1 MNDSVSISSLIK
13 QDFTVENRTETHIWY
28 ADEPMDLGGK
38 DEGPKPTELFLS
50 SLASCILI
58 TVRMVAQRKG
68 WNTGVISIELT
79 MNHREKG
86 VEIVKHIL
94 FENQLEEE
102 QVKRLLDVS
111 NRCPVAKIL
120 SNPIEFK
127 FV

>member
-1 MNDSVSISSLIK
+1 MNDSITLSASLN
-13 QDFTVENRTETHIWY
+13 QNFNVENRTATHVWF
-28 ADEPMDLGGK
+28 ADEPIDLGGK

-58 TVRMVAQRKG
+58 TVRMVAQRKE
-68 WNTGVISIELT
+68 WNTGKISIDLT
-79 MNHREKG
+79 MNQLEKG
-86 VEIVKHIL
+86 VEIIKKIN

-111 NRCPVAKIL
+111 NRCPVAKII

-127 FV
+127 FA

>member
-13 QDFTVENRTETHIWY
+13 QDFTVENRTETNIWY

>member
-79 MNHREKG
+79 INHREKG

>member
-38 DEGPKPTELFLS
+38 DEDPKPTELFLS

>member
-1 MNDSVSISSLIK
+1 MNEPVTLSARLK
-13 QDFTVENRTETHIWY
+13 QDFTVENRTASHSWF
-28 ADEPMDLGGK
+28 ADEPIELGGK

-58 TVRMVAQRKG
+58 TVRMVAQRKE
-68 WNTGVISIELT
+68 WNTGEISILLT
-79 MNHREKG
+79 MNKLEKG
-86 VEIVKHIL
+86 VEIIKKIS

-111 NRCPVAKIL
+111 NRCPVAKII

-127 FV
+127 FA

>member
-28 ADEPMDLGGK
+28 VDEPMDLGGK

>member
-28 ADEPMDLGGK
+28 ADEPMDVGGK